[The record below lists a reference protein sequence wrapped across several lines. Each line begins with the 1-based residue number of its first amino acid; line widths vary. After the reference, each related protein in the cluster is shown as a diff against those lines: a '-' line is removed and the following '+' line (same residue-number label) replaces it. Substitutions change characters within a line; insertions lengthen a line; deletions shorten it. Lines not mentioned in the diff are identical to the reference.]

1 MDFIH
6 ALGYAGAVL
15 TGLILGLL
23 GGGGAL
29 MSIPVLVYLFHIEA
43 SVATGYSLFLIGVT
57 ASIGAL
63 QTIRHK
69 LVDAQA
75 VLYYGI
81 PSVITVYSV
90 RRFLIPNLPNN
101 LFAIGSYVVDK
112 NHFIL
117 FLLSVVMV
125 IAGYKMIVSQEPE
138 QKELAESGIDR
149 IKLPIYAV
157 FVGAFLGLVGA
168 GGGFLMIPALVYFG
182 NLPMKRAVGT
192 SIVLVAINS
201 FIGFLGDVHS
211 SQHMDWKFLFL
222 FSAFSVTGVFGG
234 FYLQNKIDGT
244 RLKKYFGGFMMA
256 MALFIMVKETFK
268 IL

>member
-1 MDFIH
+1 MDIYQL
-6 ALGYAGAVL
+6 LGYTGALL
-15 TGLILGLL
+15 TGLVLGLL

-29 MSIPVLVYLFHIEA
+29 LSIPVLVYLFHLDA
-43 SVATGYSLFLIGVT
+43 SVATGYSLFLVAVT
-57 ASIGAL
+57 ASIGAV
-63 QTIRHK
+63 QNIRK
-69 LVDAQA
+69 KMVDYQA

-81 PSVITVYSV
+81 PSVISVYCI
-90 RRFLIPNLPNN
+90 RRFVMPNLPDVIFN
-101 LFAIGSYVVDK
+101 IGNYGVDK

-117 FLLSVVMV
+117 FILSVVMFG
-125 IAGYKMIVSQEPE
+125 AGYKMFSA
-138 QKELAESGIDR
+138 KESSEENAIAHPNQF
-149 IKLPIYAV
+149 IKLIFLAILI
-157 FVGAFLGLVGA
+157 GSFLGLVGA
-168 GGGFLMIPALVYFG
+168 GGGFLMIPALVYFA
-182 NLPMKRAVGT
+182 NLPMKLAVST
-192 SIVLVAINS
+192 SLVLVAINS